1 MKIKWNGVTSMRT
14 SLPCTNF
21 LWLQILE
28 KVSLNSVTQYSW
40 QLSPLKPVQTLLISA
55 KSHVQICLCCSSLT
69 LLLELGRYLTT
80 ARWNWG
86 LKSAA
91 KLSQVLAQ
99 LGFHIMISFCM
110 KKDQGGMELNFSLPK
125 HLIPIILLLLCPK
138 LYLNCIS
145 GRFWDVWYR
154 SPAITSDVVSFRTVE
169 PDVKCERCKK

>member
-1 MKIKWNGVTSMRT
+1 MYQNQPALPKLSMAPNTGEGLSEVCVTVQLIVIPTET
-14 SLPCTNF
+14 SPNPAHLCKRPHNA
-21 LWLQILE
+21 
-28 KVSLNSVTQYSW
+28 V
-40 QLSPLKPVQTLLISA
+40 
-55 KSHVQICLCCSSLT
+55 CLCCSSYT
-69 LLLELGRYLTT
+69 VLLELGRYLTA

-86 LKSAA
+86 LKSTA
-91 KLSQVLAQ
+91 KLSKVLAQ
-99 LGFHIMISFCM
+99 LGFHIMISFCT
-110 KKDQGGMELNFSLPK
+110 KKKIKGGMELNFSLPK